1 MWYRESVHTLS
12 FKNINYKLI
21 QTRVPEALD
30 KGHQIHLIKSVNTIL
45 Y

>member
-1 MWYRESVHTLS
+1 MS

-21 QTRVPEALD
+21 QTRVPEAIN
-30 KGHQIHLIKSVNTIL
+30 KGHQLHLKKSVNTIL